1 MIAEKK
7 EGAMKIISLIVLRI
21 SLVLGLLAMGFALG
35 FPLGQQKGFDNG
47 SEWAI
52 VQADMAAREAGMVLP
67 FSLEDGQI
75 RVVVRQSPD
84 LHKWAQKQA
93 ALYYSDRLT
102 VAQVCRVDM
111 PVDVVVSY

>member
-1 MIAEKK
+1 
-7 EGAMKIISLIVLRI
+7 MKILSLIILRTAV
-21 SLVLGLLAMGFALG
+21 VLGLLATGFAMGF
-35 FPLGQQKGFDNG
+35 PVGQQKGFDSG

-52 VQADMAAREAGMVLP
+52 VQANMTAREAGMELP

-93 ALYYSDRLT
+93 ELYNDRLT
-102 VAQVCRVDM
+102 VAEVRQAEG
-111 PVDVVVSY
+111 PVDLVVSY

>member
-1 MIAEKK
+1 MAEKK
-7 EGAMKIISLIVLRI
+7 EGAMNILRIVLI
-21 SLVLGLLAMGFALG
+21 LGLLATGFAMGF
-35 FPLGQQKGFDNG
+35 PVGQQKGFDSG

-52 VQADMAAREAGMVLP
+52 VQAGMAAREAGMELP

-93 ALYYSDRLT
+93 ELYNDRLT
-102 VAQVCRVDM
+102 VAELRQADR
-111 PVDVVVSY
+111 PVVATY

>member
-1 MIAEKK
+1 
-7 EGAMKIISLIVLRI
+7 MKIISLIILRI
-21 SLVLGLLAMGFALG
+21 AVVLGLLAMGFALG
-35 FPLGQQKGFDNG
+35 FPAGQQKGFDNG

-52 VQADMAAREAGMVLP
+52 VQADLAAREAGMVLP

-93 ALYYSDRLT
+93 EFYNDRLA
-102 VAQVCRVDM
+102 VAQVCQVDR

>member
-1 MIAEKK
+1 
-7 EGAMKIISLIVLRI
+7 MKIVSMIVLRFVAI
-21 SLVLGLLAMGFALG
+21 LGLLAMGFAMG
-35 FPLGQQKGFDNG
+35 FPVGQHKGFNSG

-52 VQADMAAREAGMVLP
+52 VQVDMAAREAGMELP

-93 ALYYSDRLT
+93 ALYNDRIK
-102 VAQVCRVDM
+102 VAEVVRSAM
-111 PVDVVVSY
+111 PVDFEAAD